1 MISTASGSGTLRRLV
16 HRVTAAG
23 FGDAT
28 ELRAGTLTASRPD
41 LVALMADPA
50 LASVRLS
57 WVSPGDSARIVKVL
71 DAVEPR
77 SKGPGGGAFPGF
89 VSPARVQGRGETHV
103 LRGAA
108 IVAAGFLP
116 RAQEALIEMSGPAAE
131 LSPLGLTH
139 NLVVEFD
146 PALDAEGGAAWENVD
161 AALRRGMLRV
171 AARLAD
177 AAAAA
182 GTEPDEVEEL
192 WTPGPRSGEGPL
204 PRIGAITNLQTQGA
218 FKDVFFYGRSLAGS
232 PPVAIDAC
240 EIEDG
245 AIVSGQYG
253 HPALRNPTYLHQ
265 NNPIVSALRAA
276 DGDTLEF
283 AGLILS
289 PEPVDQGAKEL
300 TAAHTARLC
309 AALGWDAAI
318 ITKEGG
324 GNADLDNSLKMD
336 ALEDL
341 GILGVGLF
349 AEMSGLDG
357 TAPPLVSPPSTATAM
372 VSTGNYD
379 ERLQLPAVERAY
391 GAERFALLDVEAS
404 AAMEVPTAVIIAA
417 LSPLGWGRLTASG
430 ADMVSV

>member
-1 MISTASGSGTLRRLV
+1 
-16 HRVTAAG
+16 
-23 FGDAT
+23 
-28 ELRAGTLTASRPD
+28 
-41 LVALMADPA
+41 
-50 LASVRLS
+50 
-57 WVSPGDSARIVKVL
+57 
-71 DAVEPR
+71 
-77 SKGPGGGAFPGF
+77 
-89 VSPARVQGRGETHV
+89 
-103 LRGAA
+103 
-108 IVAAGFLP
+108 
-116 RAQEALIEMSGPAAE
+116 
-131 LSPLGLTH
+131 
-139 NLVVEFD
+139 
-146 PALDAEGGAAWENVD
+146 
-161 AALRRGMLRV
+161 MLRV

-177 AAAAA
+177 AAAGAP
-182 GTEPDEVEEL
+182 PDEVEEL
-192 WTPGPRSGEGPL
+192 WTPGPRSGQGPL

-218 FKDVFFYGRSLAGS
+218 FKDVFLYGRSLAGS

-265 NNPIVSALRAA
+265 NNPVVSALRAA
-276 DGDTLEF
+276 DSDTLEF

-309 AALGWDAAI
+309 AALGWDGAI

-324 GNADLDNSLKMD
+324 GNADSDNSLKMD
-336 ALEDL
+336 ALAEV

-349 AEMSGLDG
+349 SEMSGPDG
-357 TAPPLVSPPSTATAM
+357 TAPPLVSPPSNATAM

-379 ERLQLPAVERAY
+379 ERLELPAVQRAY

-404 AAMEVPTAVIIAA
+404 AAMDVPTAVIVAA

>member
-1 MISTASGSGTLRRLV
+1 MVSMVSDPVALRRLI
-16 HRVTAAG
+16 HRVTAVG

-28 ELRAGTLTASRPD
+28 GFEAGTLTASRPE
-41 LVALMADPA
+41 LEALLADPA

-77 SKGPGGGAFPGF
+77 SKGLKGGAFPGF
-89 VSPARVQGRGETHV
+89 VSPAKVQGRGETHV

-108 IVAAGFLP
+108 VVAAGFLP
-116 RAQEALIEMSGPAAE
+116 RAQEALVEMSGPAAE

-182 GTEPDEVEEL
+182 GAPPDEVEEIA
-192 WTPGPRSGEGPL
+192 TPGPRSGEGPL
-204 PRIGAITNLQTQGA
+204 PRVGAITNLQTQGA
-218 FKDVFFYGRSLAGS
+218 FKDVFFYGHSLAGS
-232 PPVAIDAC
+232 PPVVIDAC
-240 EIEDG
+240 EIDDG
-245 AIVSGQYG
+245 AVVSGQYG
-253 HPALRNPTYLHQ
+253 HPALRNPTYVHQ
-265 NNPIVSALRAA
+265 NNPVVAALRAA
-276 DGDTLEF
+276 DTATLEF

-289 PEPVDQGAKEL
+289 PEPVDQAAKEL

-324 GNADLDNSLKMD
+324 GNADSDNSLKMD
-336 ALEDL
+336 ALEEV

-349 AEMSGLDG
+349 SEMSGPDG

-391 GAERFALLDVEAS
+391 GGERFALLDVDAS
-404 AAMEVPTAVIIAA
+404 AAMEVPIAVIVAA
-417 LSPLGWGRLTASG
+417 LSPLGWGKLTASG
-430 ADMVSV
+430 ADMVSA

>member
-1 MISTASGSGTLRRLV
+1 MVPSPVALRRLI
-16 HRVTAAG
+16 HRVSAVG

-28 ELRAGTLTASRPD
+28 EFAAGTLTASRPELEA
-41 LVALMADPA
+41 LVADPS

-71 DAVEPR
+71 DAAEPR
-77 SKGPGGGAFPGF
+77 SKGLKGGAFPGF
-89 VSPARVQGRGETHV
+89 VSPAKVQGRGETHV

-108 IVAAGFLP
+108 VVVAGFLP
-116 RAQEALIEMSGPAAE
+116 RAQEAVIEMSGPAAE

-139 NLVVEFD
+139 NLVVEFE
-146 PALDAEGGAAWENVD
+146 PAEGAAWENVD
-161 AALRRGMLRV
+161 LALRRGMLRV

-182 GTEPDEVEEL
+182 EPDEVEEL
-192 WTPGPRSGEGPL
+192 STPGPRSGQGPL

-232 PPVAIDAC
+232 PPVAIDPC
-240 EIEDG
+240 EIDDG

-253 HPALRNPTYLHQ
+253 HPALRNPTYVHQ
-265 NNPIVSALRAA
+265 NNPVVAALRAA
-276 DGDTLEF
+276 DSTTLEF

-289 PEPVDQGAKEL
+289 PEPVDQAAKEL

-324 GNADLDNSLKMD
+324 GNADSDNSLKMD
-336 ALEDL
+336 VLEEV

-349 AEMSGLDG
+349 SEMSGPDG

-379 ERLQLPAVERAY
+379 EKIQLPAVDRAY
-391 GAERFALLDVEAS
+391 GAERFALLDVDAS
-404 AAMEVPTAVIIAA
+404 AAMEVPTAVIVAA
-417 LSPLGWGRLTASG
+417 LSPLGWGKLTAAG
-430 ADMVSV
+430 ADMVST

>member
-1 MISTASGSGTLRRLV
+1 MVSMVPSPVALRRLI
-16 HRVTAAG
+16 HRVTAVG

-28 ELRAGTLTASRPD
+28 GFEAGTLTASRPELEA
-41 LVALMADPA
+41 LVADPA

-77 SKGPGGGAFPGF
+77 SKGPKGGAFPGF
-89 VSPARVQGRGETHV
+89 VSPAKVQGRGETHV

-108 IVAAGFLP
+108 VVAAGFLP
-116 RAQEALIEMSGPAAE
+116 RAQEALVEMSGPAAE
-131 LSPLGLTH
+131 LSPLGRTH
-139 NLVVEFD
+139 NLVVEFE

-182 GTEPDEVEEL
+182 GAPPDEVEEIA
-192 WTPGPRSGEGPL
+192 TPGPRSGQGPL
-204 PRIGAITNLQTQGA
+204 PRVGAITNLQTQGA
-218 FKDVFFYGRSLAGS
+218 FKDVFFYGHSLAGS

-240 EIEDG
+240 EIDDG

-253 HPALRNPTYLHQ
+253 HPALRNPTYVHQ
-265 NNPIVSALRAA
+265 NNPVVAALRAA
-276 DGDTLEF
+276 DSETLEF

-289 PEPVDQGAKEL
+289 PEPVDQAAKEL

-324 GNADLDNSLKMD
+324 GNADSDNSLKMD
-336 ALEDL
+336 ALEEV
-341 GILGVGLF
+341 GILAVGLF
-349 AEMSGLDG
+349 SEMSGPDG
-357 TAPPLVSPPSTATAM
+357 NAPPLVSPPSTATAM

-379 ERLQLPAVERAY
+379 ERLQLPAVEKAY
-391 GAERFALLDVEAS
+391 GAERFALLDVDAS
-404 AAMEVPTAVIIAA
+404 AAMEVPTAVIVAA
-417 LSPLGWGRLTASG
+417 LSPLGWGKLTASG
-430 ADMVSV
+430 ADMVSE